1 MWSHA
6 ILLQV
11 GRQRQ
16 RCRYITTELLELSQ
30 EHDFPMMRGAG
41 MFFLGWATADGGELE
56 QGIAL
61 MEEGLALF
69 SAVRQVTRPYMLA
82 VLASA
87 KANLGKPDEGLELL
101 KDALAST
108 EVSGER
114 WWQAELHRLRGR
126 LLVARGQHDESEA
139 CFRRAIEVSSGQ
151 KARLLELR
159 AATSLA
165 RLWSDRGRNAEARDL
180 LAPIYGWF
188 TEGFGT
194 LDLKEA
200 KILLDELGP

>member
-1 MWSHA
+1 
-6 ILLQV
+6 
-11 GRQRQ
+11 
-16 RCRYITTELLELSQ
+16 
-30 EHDFPMMRGAG
+30 
-41 MFFLGWATADGGELE
+41 MFYSGWATADGGELE

-61 MEEGLALF
+61 MEQGLPLHL
-69 SAVRQVTRPYMLA
+69 AVRPLNRPYMLA

-87 KANLGKPDEGLELL
+87 KADLGKPGEALELL
-101 KDALAST
+101 EDALAST

-126 LLVARGQHDESEA
+126 LLVARGQHDEGEA
-139 CFRRAIEVSSGQ
+139 CFRCAIDVSRTQSA
-151 KARLLELR
+151 KTLELR

-165 RLWSDRGRNAEARDL
+165 RLKSDRGKNAEARDL

-188 TEGFGT
+188 TEGFDT

-200 KILLDELGP
+200 RMLLDELQA